1 MVTCQPIRG
10 CGHFCS
16 GDPEGHLI
24 PRLSISMSLTSE
36 ISSGPIY
43 GEVNAGKLFPVIAGN
58 FLCPRSHIS
67 VCFLSRLKTRP
78 SSLCDQNPDFLW
90 TALKTTG
97 I

>member
-1 MVTCQPIRG
+1 MVTCRPIRG

-24 PRLSISMSLTSE
+24 PQLSISMSLTSE

-43 GEVNAGKLFPVIAGN
+43 GEVNAGKLFSVIAGN

-67 VCFLSRLKTRP
+67 ACFLSRLKTRP
-78 SSLCDQNPDFLW
+78 ELV
-90 TALKTTG
+90 
-97 I
+97 